1 MLRHLSIRRRRCG
14 IYSEQGADV
23 CADLIQL
30 GRVLIPDIFLPG
42 MLLRGGRYAKLSRE
56 GTHFYGFIIRKEC
69 KYTKPAV
76 TTVSATSAA
85 AHGLGIE
92 QDLVD
97 RFTIIVDPFFIAF
110 TGKMTAQ
117 DDIYVG
123 GRLHELIPKLLAVI
137 GVRQHNTS

>member
-1 MLRHLSIRRRRCG
+1 
-14 IYSEQGADV
+14 
-23 CADLIQL
+23 
-30 GRVLIPDIFLPG
+30 
-42 MLLRGGRYAKLSRE
+42 MLLRGWRYAKERRE
-56 GTHFYGFIIRKEC
+56 GTHFYGFIIWKEF

-92 QDLVD
+92 QHLVD
-97 RFTIIVDPFFIAF
+97 RFTMIVDPFFVAL
-110 TGKMTAQ
+110 TCKMSAQ

-137 GVRQHNTS
+137 SVRQHNPS

>member
-1 MLRHLSIRRRRCG
+1 TRRR
-14 IYSEQGADV
+14 
-23 CADLIQL
+23 
-30 GRVLIPDIFLPG
+30 VLPTLFPYTTLF
-42 MLLRGGRYAKLSRE
+42 RS
-56 GTHFYGFIIRKEC
+56 IIWKEF

-92 QDLVD
+92 QNLVD
-97 RFTIIVDPFFIAF
+97 RFTMIVDPFFVAF

-137 GVRQHNTS
+137 SVRQHNPS